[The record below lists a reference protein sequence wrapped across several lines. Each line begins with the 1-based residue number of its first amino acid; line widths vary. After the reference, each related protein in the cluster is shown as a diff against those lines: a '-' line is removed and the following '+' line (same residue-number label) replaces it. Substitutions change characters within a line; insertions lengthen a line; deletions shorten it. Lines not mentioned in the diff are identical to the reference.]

1 MQYLRFLRNFFV
13 AALCFTKHAIDCK
26 ICSCRFCDTWGV
38 LNIADAVNKIGLA
51 VIAVSAACLV
61 ARDREIK
68 DAMAVYKANFVMGVL
83 V

>member
-1 MQYLRFLRNFFV
+1 MTRGV
-13 AALCFTKHAIDCK
+13 
-26 ICSCRFCDTWGV
+26 V

-51 VIAVSAACLV
+51 VIPVSAASLV

-68 DAMAVYKANFVMGVL
+68 DAMAVYKANFVMGIL